1 MLIYFYMSVYTNVY
15 MWPHACVRG
24 IYTHI
29 YASLTNY
36 YTGVVFWK
44 TTPALWQT
52 IANWRVNMYP
62 ALSQQYGPL
71 HMIPACFQ
79 IYDKTPYTA
88 PTLGPDKWP
97 NPIRA
102 PVQMFLRFASDAWDL
117 PGLAS
122 SAIQVWQPHPRP
134 VPAGV
139 LASTSFQ
146 GTLQPS
152 VPGWLQS
159 DAPRN
164 PWPHTFRFSG
174 ACGPDVFQE
183 VSLANRSPPPQ

>member
-1 MLIYFYMSVYTNVY
+1 MLPDLRQNTLHGTNLRSRQVAQS
-15 MWPHACVRG
+15 HQSTC
-24 IYTHI
+24 
-29 YASLTNY
+29 
-36 YTGVVFWK
+36 
-44 TTPALWQT
+44 
-52 IANWRVNMYP
+52 ANV
-62 ALSQQYGPL
+62 S
-71 HMIPACFQ
+71 
-79 IYDKTPYTA
+79 KSS
-88 PTLGPDKWP
+88 
-97 NPIRA
+97 
-102 PVQMFLRFASDAWDL
+102 SDAWDL

-183 VSLANRSPPPQ
+183 VSLANRSPPPQQPACCFLANDWAASVGAGILTLGDSLTSDIGLFRAMGEVTTFGLEPGICGLVSVPTAVLPPIYKTRG